1 MTNDSAGADFWYIIN
16 IEYSFVLR
24 NYESFFNAVLYWW
37 AYKCYKLWTPFFI
50 KKGWIAATR
59 ARVRW
64 HNYACV
70 CILRDLA

>member
-24 NYESFFNAVLYWW
+24 NYESLSNAVLYWW

-50 KKGWIAATR
+50 KKKMDCGHTC
-59 ARVRW
+59 
-64 HNYACV
+64 ACA
-70 CILRDLA
+70 LA